1 MNDAL
6 QIPHDT
12 PKGRRV
18 TARLLHAVAFVP
30 PWYSAHDR
38 RGRTLATAQ
47 TMAEVLRDAPHAAS
61 YRERRDRGQDDIY
74 VPAPTRDLFPDAAGG
89 TLF

>member
-6 QIPHDT
+6 LIPHDT

-18 TARLLHAVAFVP
+18 TTRLLHAVAFVP

-38 RGRTLATAQ
+38 RGRTLAAAQ
-47 TMAEVLRDAPHAAS
+47 TMDEVMREAPHAVS
-61 YRERRDRGQDDIY
+61 YRERHDRGEDDRW
-74 VPAPTRDLFPDAAGG
+74 AAAQSGDLFPDHPGG